1 MRFGILKKFLA
12 AFLAMSLL
20 PLLVLGFYAREKLDQ
35 LGQSAVAS
43 STQALVKTASS
54 LLEARARGIAHQV
67 QVLLEGCCADLGSLS
82 LLPFDADLYQQFC
95 THHRRQIW
103 QRSGTR
109 ENPSELWTHLPL
121 YRQITF
127 ADSNGIERIRIEQNR
142 RAPTEWDVA
151 RPFRGPFG
159 EEDYFRRARNLPPG
173 QIYVSHLLGRHVKME
188 EQLQGASRVED
199 AYGGR
204 EFEGIIRFAM
214 PVHRDGRFQ
223 GVVSLALDHR
233 HMMALTQHVLPI
245 GSSEVIF
252 PSYTSGNY
260 AFLFDDEGWIITH
273 PKFWD
278 IRGHDPASG
287 QLVDP
292 LSAAYNE
299 DAMRAGQIPFNL
311 MHVPFI
317 HRNYQH
323 IAREVM
329 AGNSGV
335 TVTASVGG
343 VSRVLAYAP
352 IHFHQGAYKQ
362 AGLFGGVTLGARTE
376 TFHQAVDETATVIHT
391 SRKRSVRNFI
401 LIILMA
407 GLVVSLIAVALARS
421 FTRPI
426 LMLADKVKGISRG
439 HFNISVDI
447 HSGDELE
454 LLGRNFQDM
463 SHALQDHQQHLLRS
477 LEELEAS
484 KRAIETSNRRLLK
497 QVGLLKNIQHVGHML
512 SLNFVQEQVY
522 SIILK
527 TCVAGIGFER
537 ALIYLYNPRSRLL
550 ECVKTFGFTPEDQ
563 ARALKAAYEIG
574 KHACAPTQVFTSGK
588 PLVVQDAGSGPNTTP
603 LDRKIASVSQ
613 VHAYA
618 FSPIQIGE
626 RAIGVLGADNARSRR
641 PISEEEVES
650 LKIIANEAA
659 MAIER
664 ARLMD
669 QAVKER
675 DFIESIF
682 TNMMSGLVIVDHN
695 RILTAMNHYAE
706 RVLKVAAAESIGQP
720 SERVLAAYPPLL
732 AVLTETLQTQAPAS
746 RDLALALPGGGQ
758 KFLEVSVSTLKGSP
772 AGQEK
777 IGLLI
782 FQDVTE
788 RKKLERH
795 LRRSDRLVS
804 IGTLAAG
811 IAHEIRNPLTG
822 ISLML
827 DDLHDRMAPEGTGR
841 PLIQRALEEIE
852 KLETLVTELLEF
864 AAAPTSRLAAQD
876 INAVI
881 DHTLFLVKKQCARQ
895 GVALIC
901 ETSALP
907 PVRLDPEKLKQALL
921 NILLNALNV
930 LPDGGRITITT
941 TACETLGIFGGRG
954 AVEIR
959 LCDNGP
965 GISPDDI
972 DYIFDPFFTRTPK
985 GFGLGLAIAHTI
997 VEEHSGKILVESRPG
1012 RGTCFKIYFPVS
1024 EDGTQRPG

>member
-1 MRFGILKKFLA
+1 MA
-12 AFLAMSLL
+12 
-20 PLLVLGFYAREKLDQ
+20 
-35 LGQSAVAS
+35 
-43 STQALVKTASS
+43 
-54 LLEARARGIAHQV
+54 
-67 QVLLEGCCADLGSLS
+67 
-82 LLPFDADLYQQFC
+82 
-95 THHRRQIW
+95 
-103 QRSGTR
+103 
-109 ENPSELWTHLPL
+109 
-121 YRQITF
+121 
-127 ADSNGIERIRIEQNR
+127 
-142 RAPTEWDVA
+142 
-151 RPFRGPFG
+151 
-159 EEDYFRRARNLPPG
+159 
-173 QIYVSHLLGRHVKME
+173 
-188 EQLQGASRVED
+188 EQLQGASKVED

-233 HMMALTQHVLPI
+233 HLMALTQHVLPI
-245 GSSEVIF
+245 GTSEVIF

-292 LSAAYNE
+292 LSAVYNA
-299 DAMRAGQIPFNL
+299 DAMKAGQIPFNL
-311 MHVPFI
+311 LHVPFI

-323 IAREVM
+323 IAREV
-329 AGNSGV
+329 
-335 TVTASVGG
+335 
-343 VSRVLAYAP
+343 
-352 IHFHQGAYKQ
+352 
-362 AGLFGGVTLGARTE
+362 
-376 TFHQAVDETATVIHT
+376 
-391 SRKRSVRNFI
+391 
-401 LIILMA
+401 MA

-426 LMLADKVKGISRG
+426 LMLAEKVAGISRG

-522 SIILK
+522 SIILE

-588 PLVVQDAGSGPNTTP
+588 PLVVQDAGSGPDTTP

-695 RILTAMNHYAE
+695 GILTAINHYAE

-720 SERVLAAYPPLL
+720 SERVLAAYRPLL

-746 RDLALALPGGGQ
+746 RDLALA
-758 KFLEVSVSTLKGSP
+758 
-772 AGQEK
+772 
-777 IGLLI
+777 
-782 FQDVTE
+782 
-788 RKKLERH
+788 
-795 LRRSDRLVS
+795 
-804 IGTLAAG
+804 
-811 IAHEIRNPLTG
+811 
-822 ISLML
+822 
-827 DDLHDRMAPEGTGR
+827 
-841 PLIQRALEEIE
+841 
-852 KLETLVTELLEF
+852 
-864 AAAPTSRLAAQD
+864 
-876 INAVI
+876 
-881 DHTLFLVKKQCARQ
+881 
-895 GVALIC
+895 
-901 ETSALP
+901 
-907 PVRLDPEKLKQALL
+907 
-921 NILLNALNV
+921 

-959 LCDNGP
+959 LCDNGQRNVFQNLLSGFKRRGP
-965 GISPDDI
+965 APRLTGLPPLTSGGRSRW
-972 DYIFDPFFTRTPK
+972 THAK
-985 GFGLGLAIAHTI
+985 G
-997 VEEHSGKILVESRPG
+997 
-1012 RGTCFKIYFPVS
+1012 
-1024 EDGTQRPG
+1024 